1 MKAILE
7 GTHGKMPEGQDPYGS
22 FAYNQRIR
30 KEMLSAIN
38 FRRTRNMG
46 GTWFSST
53 APSPSS
59 TIDDHVAAASTVFST
74 GPAAIGS
81 RAQFIPEYQFV
92 LSNPITHMDRV
103 ITPVLRSRID
113 YARLIALSIKSNTQ
127 SPSSFAS
134 QKLPQV
140 SDPWQQ
146 KQLEAESAL
155 RNAVAATTAAVAAEE
170 AAITP
175 DVDAPVN
182 NTPKLHGIPKAPTS
196 NGGAIA
202 AKPPLGLIGG
212 KRLMSA
218 AVTRRMPAPLSAS
231 ALKLPGAGRAASAG
245 SRRSSNGSST
255 DSEFAA
261 KVASLE
267 VVLQQER
274 ESRLRVQQDLLR
286 LERLLEAKIK
296 PAK

>member
-1 MKAILE
+1 
-7 GTHGKMPEGQDPYGS
+7 
-22 FAYNQRIR
+22 
-30 KEMLSAIN
+30 MLSAIN

-46 GTWFSST
+46 GTWFTST

-59 TIDDHVAAASTVFST
+59 TLAADVAAASSVFSS
-74 GPAAIGS
+74 GPAPIGS

-113 YARLIALSIKSNTQ
+113 HARQTALSIKSSTQ
-127 SPSSFAS
+127 SPSSFVSS

-140 SDPWQQ
+140 LASNNNDPWQQ
-146 KQLEAESAL
+146 QQLEAESAL
-155 RNAVAATTAAVAAEE
+155 RSAVAATA

-175 DVDAPVN
+175 DAANDTPKRDEEF
-182 NTPKLHGIPKAPTS
+182 NTPKLAAIPKAPGHTS
-196 NGGAIA
+196 LSAHA
-202 AKPPLGLIGG
+202 AKPPLALLGG

-218 AVTRRMPAPLSAS
+218 AVSRRVPAAQPPVPLSIA
-231 ALKLPGAGRAASAG
+231 ALKLGGRAASAG
-245 SRRSSNGSST
+245 SRRSSNASST
-255 DSEFAA
+255 DTEFAA